1 MVSARSKLLHHAFSS
16 INCASARDVPASC
29 HSAADPALAGQQTQR
44 LPSVP
49 GQAALTVRFSL
60 VSSSGEGW
68 NPVLPTYASWSIATR
83 PGSASRYKT
92 GDWSS
97 RQPEYDLSKCI
108 KCALCQTFCPEGCV
122 KSTDEGF
129 YAADLY
135 YCKGCGI
142 CAKECPRKVITMVEE
157 KE

>member
-1 MVSARSKLLHHAFSS
+1 MAKSTNKAKTAKPPKP
-16 INCASARDVPASC
+16 D
-29 HSAADPALAGQQTQR
+29 DQ
-44 LPSVP
+44 
-49 GQAALTVRFSL
+49 LTWKEL
-60 VSSSGEGW
+60 EIG
-68 NPVLPTYASWSIATR
+68 SIATR

-142 CAKECPRKVITMVEE
+142 CAKECPRKVITIVEE